1 MNDHLEP
8 MEVILMSIQRF
19 NLITLQEAIDLLG
32 VSRSTFDRWRKLK
45 QLPYLKIGKEIL
57 IDKKELEQWVR
68 HHAVSL
74 QNPVFT
80 AGASSIGSSQEL
92 PTITVGYQ
100 SGTAH
105 MWTSLIMKEL
115 GWFEEELALANP
127 SRVVHVKWFDG
138 ANGTVLLQGMIGGS
152 IQIASL
158 GDYPIVLSASL
169 RQMFPAFSPVF
180 LAFDGKTSG
189 GQGISLI
196 LRKGLELNDISEICG
211 WSLASAVQSSA
222 SRRLSKLLQS
232 LGGHEGQIVHKE
244 MDESMAGI
252 VKRKLAGCAM
262 WEPYISLVRYH
273 GVGQVLFQ
281 EGIGEDY
288 LTGVVADERWVR
300 HHEGDTIAYLKAHL
314 RVHTF
319 VRNDPDAAAE
329 LISRIKGIPVEI
341 AVRIMAK
348 VRWDASFYTKDMNS
362 LSQLHQEKD
371 TAHADTLSKSQ
382 EIRLNSDY
390 LQQAIKALKLPHLS
404 GNLLEG
410 DWSAE
415 QLY

>member
-1 MNDHLEP
+1 MTIMNP
-8 MEVILMSIQRF
+8 IEVALMSMQRF
-19 NLITLQEAIDLLG
+19 NLIPLQEAIDLLG

-45 QLPYLKIGKEIL
+45 QLPFVKIGKEIL

-68 HHAVSL
+68 LHAVSL

-80 AGASSIGSSQEL
+80 AGASSTVSPQEY
-92 PTITVGYQ
+92 PTLTVGYQ

-115 GWFEEELALANP
+115 GWLEEELAAANP
-127 SRVVHVKWFDG
+127 SRVVQVKWFDG
-138 ANGTVLLQGMIGGS
+138 ANGAVLLQGMIGGS

-158 GDYPIVLSASL
+158 GDYPIVLGASL
-169 RQMFPAFSPVF
+169 RQTFPAFNPV
-180 LAFDGKTSG
+180 LIAFDGKTSG

-196 LRKGLELNDISEICG
+196 LRKGLEPSDISEICG
-211 WSLASAVQSSA
+211 WSLTSAAQSSA
-222 SRRLSKLLQS
+222 GRRLSKLLQS
-232 LGGHEGQIVHKE
+232 LGGNQDQVIHKE

-252 VKRKLAGCAM
+252 VKRKIAGCAM
-262 WEPYISLVRYH
+262 WEPYISLVNYH
-273 GVGQVLFQ
+273 GVGSVLFQ

-288 LTGVVADERWVR
+288 LTGVVADERWV
-300 HHEGDTIAYLKAHL
+300 HQHEGDAIAYLKAHL
-314 RVHTF
+314 RVHAF
-319 VRNDPDAAAE
+319 VRNDPEAAAE

-341 AVRIMAK
+341 AVAIMTK

-362 LSQLHQEKD
+362 LTQLYQEND
-371 TAHADTLSKSQ
+371 ADHTATLSRLQ
-382 EIRLNSDY
+382 NIRWNGDY

-404 GNLLEG
+404 RQPLEG

>member
-1 MNDHLEP
+1 MTIMNP
-8 MEVILMSIQRF
+8 IEVTLMSMQRF
-19 NLITLQEAIDLLG
+19 NLIPLQEAIDLLG

-45 QLPYLKIGKEIL
+45 QLPFVKIGKEIL

-68 HHAVSL
+68 LHAVSL

-80 AGASSIGSSQEL
+80 AGASSTVSAQEN
-92 PTITVGYQ
+92 PTLTVGYQ

-115 GWFEEELALANP
+115 GWLEEELAAANP
-127 SRVVHVKWFDG
+127 SRVVQVKWFDG
-138 ANGTVLLQGMIGGS
+138 ANGAVLLQGMVGGS

-158 GDYPIVLSASL
+158 GDYPIVLGASL
-169 RQMFPAFSPVF
+169 CQTFPAFKPV
-180 LAFDGKTSG
+180 LIAFDGKTSG

-196 LRKGLELNDISEICG
+196 LRKGLEPSDISEICG
-211 WSLASAVQSSA
+211 WSLTSAAQSSA
-222 SRRLSKLLQS
+222 GRRLSKLLQS
-232 LGGHEGQIVHKE
+232 LGGGGDQVIHKE

-252 VKRKLAGCAM
+252 VKRKIAGCAM
-262 WEPYISLVRYH
+262 WEPYISLVNYH
-273 GVGQVLFQ
+273 GVGNVLFQ

-288 LTGVVADERWVR
+288 LTGVVADEKWVH

-314 RVHTF
+314 RVHAF
-319 VRNDPDAAAE
+319 IRNDPDAAAE

-341 AVRIMAK
+341 AVAIMTK

-362 LSQLHQEKD
+362 LAQLYQENGAVH
-371 TAHADTLSKSQ
+371 TPTLSKLQ
-382 EIRLNSDY
+382 DTRWNGDY

-404 GNLLEG
+404 GHPLEG
-410 DWSAE
+410 DWSDE